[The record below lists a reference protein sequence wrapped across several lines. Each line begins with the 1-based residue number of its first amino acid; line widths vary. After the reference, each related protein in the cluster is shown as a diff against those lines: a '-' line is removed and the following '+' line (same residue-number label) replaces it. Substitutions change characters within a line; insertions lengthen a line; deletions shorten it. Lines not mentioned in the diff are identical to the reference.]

1 MKVPHGGSVELSS
14 RLCAL
19 SWLAKAFSVLLL
31 KLRNIQYQVLSTLG
45 SAPLVTGL
53 SQTHTE
59 PSCTH
64 FQGPCDWSVS
74 LGRQMVQDHKH
85 LLPLNSPF
93 QAQSHRGA
101 KSHHFTPWWLRSSKN
116 QVEESPLPSLELR
129 LSWQE
134 RPHRSYLLSPCLPH
148 LQDFFCKHFCSPH
161 LLAASSLSLVPP
173 KSDFLW
179 L

>member
-129 LSWQE
+129 LFGRRGPTEAIFSLLVFPTSRIFFANTSAVPIFWQ
-134 RPHRSYLLSPCLPH
+134 
-148 LQDFFCKHFCSPH
+148 H
-161 LLAASSLSLVPP
+161 LL
-173 KSDFLW
+173 FH
-179 L
+179 